1 MDKNLVRWK
10 LRRWHKIF
18 IIVLYQ
24 CISPTWADVYVR
36 TVHLGSTAILPCETN
51 SSSIND
57 ITWWSEGKHHHSVS
71 LSASGQFEIK
81 NFTLEDQGKYVCYYK
96 NVSVDEVEVKVLPQ
110 ITVSGHGS
118 QSQSELDNSFQPDSE
133 DDYADAHYL
142 RVLGI
147 STAVSIF
154 ALVTLISA
162 IVLIFLRHR
171 SHGKQPTEL
180 KESPDEDESL
190 ELVPNITLN
199 PSFNIDMLEH
209 IAPEYSENSEHAF
222 LVRSDS

>member
-1 MDKNLVRWK
+1 MDQNLVRWK
-10 LRRWHKIF
+10 LKRWHKIF

-36 TVHLGSTAILPCETN
+36 TVSLGSSVILPCETN
-51 SSSIND
+51 SSSIKD
-57 ITWWSEGKHHHSVS
+57 ITWRSEGKHQPVS
-71 LSASGQFEIK
+71 LSESGEFVIS
-81 NFTLEDQGKYVCYYK
+81 NFTLEDQGKYVCFYK
-96 NVSVDEVEVKVLPQ
+96 NVSVDEVEVKVLPFNTISVQ
-110 ITVSGHGS
+110 GS
-118 QSQSELDNSFQPDSE
+118 QSQLNSSLKSDSE
-133 DDYADAHYL
+133 DDFPDGHYL
-142 RVLGI
+142 RVLSI
-147 STAVSIF
+147 TTAVSIF

-209 IAPEYSENSEHAF
+209 IAPDYTENSEHAF
-222 LVRSDS
+222 LVRADS